1 MRSKKLTLLASI
13 MMLFVFNIINAKNIK
28 IVEKTKEEKKFE
40 KIMKK
45 FELEATIHT
54 TKGDINVFLYP
65 EAAPVNVA
73 NFVFLAKKGFY
84 DGLTFHR
91 VITNGI
97 VQGGDPKGDGTG
109 SAGYYV
115 DDEFV
120 NWLNFN
126 NSGVL
131 AMANSGKN
139 TNGSQFFISLQKIP
153 SLNGVHTI
161 IGGLKS
167 GTDLAVAKIIRQGD
181 KIKSIDIKG
190 KKVDDF
196 LSYFSVETSEWESK
210 MQNN

>member
-28 IVEKTKEEKKFE
+28 VVEKTKEEKKFE

-91 VITNGI
+91 VIPNGI

-109 SAGYYV
+109 SAGYNV

-120 NWLNFN
+120 DWLNFN
-126 NSGVL
+126 NSGML
-131 AMANSGKN
+131 AMANSGEN
-139 TNGSQFFISLQKIP
+139 TNGSQFFISLQGMP
-153 SLNGVHTI
+153 SLNGKHTV
-161 IGGLKS
+161 IGSLKTGS
-167 GTDLAVAKIIRQGD
+167 DLAIAKVIRQGD
-181 KIKSIDIKG
+181 KILSIDIKG

-196 LSYFSVETSEWESK
+196 LSYFSVETADWESK

>member
-1 MRSKKLTLLASI
+1 MRSKKLAFLVGI
-13 MMLFVFNIINAKNIK
+13 MMLFVFSVINAKDAAIK
-28 IVEKTKEEKKFE
+28 KTKEEKKFE

-54 TKGDINVFLYP
+54 SKGDINVFLYP

-91 VITNGI
+91 VVPNAI
-97 VQGGDPKGDGTG
+97 VQGGDPVGDGTG

-120 NWLNFN
+120 DWLNFN
-126 NSGVL
+126 NEGML
-131 AMANSGKN
+131 AMANSGPN
-139 TNGSQFFISLQKIP
+139 TNGSQFFISLQP
-153 SLNGVHTI
+153 MSSLNGKHTV
-161 IGGLKS
+161 IGGLKN
-167 GTDLAVAKIIRQGD
+167 GGDLAIAKVLRQGD
-181 KIKSIDIKG
+181 KILSIDIKG

-196 LSYFSVETSEWESK
+196 LSYFSVETAKWESQMK
-210 MQNN
+210 NN